1 MVENIN
7 KSLISKIFWG
17 VLALFLIVLLC
28 RINVSTLSREQSET
42 ILSQK
47 RVNYTKELNKTELEE
62 FIALYPKFKEDMISI
77 GADIDYI
84 REYPEKA
91 NWSVKRW
98 FMYKVWDM
106 GRFFYVQKRIS
117 KALAVIEA
125 RKKAASI
132 ASQFENSEDETARK
146 LYETQK
152 EKVDDLGDFSLDEL
166 KLVTEKAEVLKKI
179 LE

>member
-98 FMYKVWDM
+98 DM
-106 GRFFYVQKRIS
+106 GRFFYVQKRILE
-117 KALAVIEA
+117 ALAVIEA

-146 LYETQK
+146 LYEMQK